1 MPNRNK
7 ADEIHSSWW
16 RSSLLRLYENL
27 TRNDAVQPVDLIF
40 VMAGRME
47 RKQYGLELFRAG
59 VSPKLVLSIGRFEV
73 SKMCNLDLEGIDDLM
88 ITRGQTSPDE
98 RHFFMIVD
106 RSGVRIE
113 KAGLLIWNTYGEA
126 LALQQVLEKEKAR
139 HVMVISTDIH
149 LRRVALALGKVSR
162 GEAVEFLYCPVP
174 SRLMFCRKEGW
185 WTRPDD
191 RRFVLRETMKLA
203 GYGVI
208 LSLPRTVARRIMQ
221 LSGGNHSTD

>member
-59 VSPKLVLSIGRFEV
+59 VSPKLVLSIGRGEV

-88 ITRGQTSPDE
+88 IMRGQTSPDE
-98 RHFFMIVD
+98 RHFFMIEGSTTQLTLSFGVAGFAPGSTGARENLIDAAD
-106 RSGVRIE
+106 R
-113 KAGLLIWNTYGEA
+113 ALYEA
-126 LALQQVLEKEKAR
+126 KAR
-139 HVMVISTDIH
+139 G
-149 LRRVALALGKVSR
+149 RNC
-162 GEAVEFLYCPVP
+162 VEVYEPA
-174 SRLMFCRKEGW
+174 SAHG
-185 WTRPDD
+185 
-191 RRFVLRETMKLA
+191 
-203 GYGVI
+203 
-208 LSLPRTVARRIMQ
+208 RTSAAYAQ
-221 LSGGNHSTD
+221 P